1 MSHDW
6 MADERHMLEDEWLDE
21 IQESVHR
28 RAHANTTPPDWTCH
42 YCVGDEERD
51 LHAQLAQHGI
61 AVQPETFMALG
72 ETGQSLLAECLE
84 LLVVHHHR
92 AP

>member
-1 MSHDW
+1 MPHDW
-6 MADERHMLEDEWLDE
+6 MTDERRMLEAEWLDE
-21 IQESVHR
+21 IQESVHV
-28 RAHANTTPPDWTCH
+28 RAHTTQRDWACP
-42 YCVGDEERD
+42 YCVSDDERA
-51 LHAQLAQHGI
+51 LHADLAQQGI
-61 AVQPETFMALG
+61 VVQPEMFLALG